1 MNIMKMVHKQINN
14 VSNYV
19 KINDNVLKIISRPK
33 QLISLNFPVKL
44 KNGNIEILSG
54 FRVQHNNILG
64 PYKGGIRFHP
74 DISLHESEALASWM
88 TFKCALQTLPLGG
101 GKGGLAID
109 PNNYDIED
117 LENISRAFSKKLYNY
132 IGSNKDIPAPDLG
145 TNAQIMDWMCD
156 EYNKTGVKRHDL
168 GVFTGKSLNYGGSA
182 GRNEATGRGVALSVL
197 EWSKINNIDLNNKT
211 FILQGAGNVGYH
223 AAKILSS
230 YGMTMIGIGDHTGYF
245 RDINGINTNDILKYI
260 DNNKSLKY
268 YNDKLSINKD
278 EFFSTKCDVIIPAA
292 LELQILEKE
301 ANNIDC
307 KLIVEAANGPIN
319 NIADNILKNKNI
331 DVIPDI
337 LANSG
342 GVLVSYFEWI
352 QNKTNEYLDEDEI
365 NLKLEKKMKKTFNDV
380 FNISKQY
387 NCTLREASYIK
398 SMQKLENT
406 YLSRGLV

>member
-1 MNIMKMVHKQINN
+1 MIHQQINN
-14 VSNYV
+14 IS
-19 KINDNVLKIISRPK
+19 KFIQINDNVLQLISKPK

-74 DISLHESEALASWM
+74 DISLQESEALASWM
-88 TFKCALQTLPLGG
+88 TFKCALQNLPYGG

-117 LENISRAFSKKLYNY
+117 LENISRAFSRKLYNY

-145 TNAQIMDWMCD
+145 TNSQIMDWMCD
-156 EYNKTGVKRHDL
+156 EYNKSGVKRHDL

-182 GRNEATGRGVALSVL
+182 GRNKATGRGVALSVL

-211 FILQGAGNVGYH
+211 FILQGVGNVGYH
-223 AAKILSS
+223 ASKILSS
-230 YGMTMIGIGDHTGYF
+230 YGMTMIGIGDNTGYF
-245 RDINGINTNDILKYI
+245 RDINGLNTDDVLNYVD
-260 DNNKSLKY
+260 DNKSLKY
-268 YNDKLSINKD
+268 YNVNLIINKD

-301 ANNIDC
+301 ANNINC
-307 KLIVEAANGPIN
+307 KLIVEAANGPID
-319 NIADNILKNKNI
+319 NIADNIFKHKNI

-342 GVLVSYFEWI
+342 GVLVSYFEWL

-365 NLKLEKKMKKTFNDV
+365 NLKLEKKMHKTFNNV
-380 FNISKQY
+380 FDISKQY

-398 SMQKLENT
+398 SIQKLENT

>member
-1 MNIMKMVHKQINN
+1 MIHQQINN
-14 VSNYV
+14 IS
-19 KINDNVLKIISRPK
+19 KFIQINDNVLQLISKPK

-44 KNGNIEILSG
+44 KSGNIEILSG

-74 DISLHESEALASWM
+74 DISLQESEALASWM
-88 TFKCALQTLPLGG
+88 TFKCALQNLPYGG

-117 LENISRAFSKKLYNY
+117 LENISRAFSRKLYNY

-145 TNAQIMDWMCD
+145 TNSQIMDWMCD
-156 EYNKTGVKRHDL
+156 EYNKSGVKRHDL

-182 GRNEATGRGVALSVL
+182 GRHEATGRGVALSIL

-211 FILQGAGNVGYH
+211 FILQGVGNVGYH

-245 RDINGINTNDILKYI
+245 RNINGLNTDDVLNYVD
-260 DNNKSLKY
+260 DNKSLKY
-268 YNDKLSINKD
+268 YNDNLLINKGK
-278 EFFSTKCDVIIPAA
+278 FFSTKCDVIIPAA

-301 ANNIDC
+301 ANNINC
-307 KLIVEAANGPIN
+307 KLIVEAANGPID
-319 NIADNILKNKNI
+319 NIADNIFKHKNI

-342 GVLVSYFEWI
+342 GVLVSYFEWL

-365 NLKLEKKMKKTFNDV
+365 NLKLEKNINKTFNNVYD
-380 FNISKQY
+380 ISKQY

-398 SMQKLENT
+398 SIQKLENT

>member
-1 MNIMKMVHKQINN
+1 MNIMQMVHKQINN

-19 KINDNVLKIISRPK
+19 KINNNVLQIISKPK

-74 DISLHESEALASWM
+74 DISLQESEALASWM

-117 LENISRAFSKKLYNY
+117 LENISRAFSRKLYNY

-197 EWSKINNIDLNNKT
+197 EWSKINNINLNNKT
-211 FILQGAGNVGYH
+211 FILQGVGNVGYH

-230 YGMTMIGIGDHTGYF
+230 YGMIMLGIGDHTGYL
-245 RDINGINTNDILKYI
+245 RNMNGIDIADILKHI
-260 DNNKSLKY
+260 DDNKSLKY
-268 YNDKLSINKD
+268 YNDKLLTSKD

-319 NIADNILKNKNI
+319 IAADNIFKNKNI

-342 GVLVSYFEWI
+342 GVLVSYFEWL
-352 QNKTNEYLDEDEI
+352 QNKTNEYLDEDDI
-365 NLKLEKKMKKTFNDV
+365 NLKLEKKMNKTFNDV
-380 FNISKQY
+380 FNISNQY

-398 SMQKLENT
+398 SLQKLENT
-406 YLSRGLV
+406 YLSRGFI

>member
-1 MNIMKMVHKQINN
+1 MKIIQMIHQQINN
-14 VSNYV
+14 IS
-19 KINDNVLKIISRPK
+19 KFIQINDNVLQLISKPK

-74 DISLHESEALASWM
+74 DISLQESEALASWM
-88 TFKCALQTLPLGG
+88 TFKCALQNLPYGG

-117 LENISRAFSKKLYNY
+117 LENISRAFSRKLYNY

-156 EYNKTGVKRHDL
+156 EYNKFGVKRHDL

-182 GRNEATGRGVALSVL
+182 GRHEATGRGVALSVL

-211 FILQGAGNVGYH
+211 FILQGVGNVGYH

-245 RDINGINTNDILKYI
+245 RNINGLNTDDVLNYVD
-260 DNNKSLKY
+260 DNKSLKY
-268 YNDKLSINKD
+268 YNDNLIINKD

-301 ANNIDC
+301 ANNINC
-307 KLIVEAANGPIN
+307 KLIVEAANGPIDN
-319 NIADNILKNKNI
+319 TADNIFKHKNI

-342 GVLVSYFEWI
+342 GVLVSYFEWL
-352 QNKTNEYLDEDEI
+352 QNKTNEYLDEDDV
-365 NLKLEKKMKKTFNDV
+365 NMKLEKNINKTFNNVYD
-380 FNISKQY
+380 ISKQY

-398 SMQKLENT
+398 SIQKLENT

>member
-1 MNIMKMVHKQINN
+1 MKIIQMIHKQINN
-14 VSNYV
+14 IS
-19 KINDNVLKIISRPK
+19 KFIQINDNVLQLISKPK

-74 DISLHESEALASWM
+74 DISLQESEALASWM
-88 TFKCALQTLPLGG
+88 TFKCALQNLPYGG

-117 LENISRAFSKKLYNY
+117 LENISRAFSRKLYNY

-182 GRNEATGRGVALSVL
+182 GRHEATGRGVALSIL
-197 EWSKINNIDLNNKT
+197 EWSKINNFDLNNKT
-211 FILQGAGNVGYH
+211 YILQGIGNVGYH

-245 RDINGINTNDILKYI
+245 RDINGINTADVLNYVD
-260 DNNKSLKY
+260 DNKSLKY
-268 YNDKLSINKD
+268 YNDNLIINKD

-301 ANNIDC
+301 ANNINC
-307 KLIVEAANGPIN
+307 KLIVEAANGPID
-319 NIADNILKNKNI
+319 NIADNIFKHKNI

-342 GVLVSYFEWI
+342 GVLVSYFEWL

-365 NLKLEKKMKKTFNDV
+365 NLKLEKNINKTFNNVYD
-380 FNISKQY
+380 ISKQY

-398 SMQKLENT
+398 SIQKLENT

>member
-1 MNIMKMVHKQINN
+1 MIHQQINN
-14 VSNYV
+14 IS
-19 KINDNVLKIISRPK
+19 KFIQINDNVLQLISKPK

-74 DISLHESEALASWM
+74 DISLQESEALASWM
-88 TFKCALQTLPLGG
+88 TFKCALQNLPYGG

-117 LENISRAFSKKLYNY
+117 LENISRAFSRKLYNY

-145 TNAQIMDWMCD
+145 TNSQIMDWMCD
-156 EYNKTGVKRHDL
+156 EYNKSGVKRHDL

-182 GRNEATGRGVALSVL
+182 GRHEATGRGVALSIL

-211 FILQGAGNVGYH
+211 FILQGVGNVGYH

-230 YGMTMIGIGDHTGYF
+230 YGMTMVGIGDHTGYF
-245 RDINGINTNDILKYI
+245 RDINGLNTDDVLNYVD
-260 DNNKSLKY
+260 DNKSLKY
-268 YNDKLSINKD
+268 YNDNLLINKG

-301 ANNIDC
+301 ANNINC
-307 KLIVEAANGPIN
+307 KLIVEAANGPID
-319 NIADNILKNKNI
+319 NIADNIFKHKNI

-342 GVLVSYFEWI
+342 GVLVSYFEWL

-365 NLKLEKKMKKTFNDV
+365 NLKLEKNINKTFNNVYD
-380 FNISKQY
+380 ISKQY

-398 SMQKLENT
+398 SIQKLENT

>member
-1 MNIMKMVHKQINN
+1 MIHQQINN
-14 VSNYV
+14 IS
-19 KINDNVLKIISRPK
+19 KFIQINDNVLQLISKPK

-44 KNGNIEILSG
+44 KNGNIKILTG

-74 DISLHESEALASWM
+74 DISLQESEALASWM
-88 TFKCALQTLPLGG
+88 TFKCALQNLPYGG

-117 LENISRAFSKKLYNY
+117 LENISRAFSRKLYNY

-145 TNAQIMDWMCD
+145 TNSQIIDWMCD
-156 EYNKTGVKRHDL
+156 EYNKSGVKRHDL

-182 GRNEATGRGVALSVL
+182 GRHEATGRGVALSVL

-211 FILQGAGNVGYH
+211 FILQGIGNVGYH
-223 AAKILSS
+223 AAKILES
-230 YGMTMIGIGDHTGYF
+230 YGMTMIGIGDHTNYF
-245 RDINGINTNDILKYI
+245 RDINGLNI
-260 DNNKSLKY
+260 DDVLNYVDDNKSLKY
-268 YNDKLSINKD
+268 YNDNLLINKD

-301 ANNIDC
+301 ANNINC
-307 KLIVEAANGPIN
+307 KLIVEAANGPID
-319 NIADNILKNKNI
+319 NIADNIFKHKNI

-365 NLKLEKKMKKTFNDV
+365 NLKLEKNINKTFNNVYD
-380 FNISKQY
+380 ISKQY

-398 SMQKLENT
+398 SIQKLENT

>member
-1 MNIMKMVHKQINN
+1 MKIIQMIHQQINN
-14 VSNYV
+14 IS
-19 KINDNVLKIISRPK
+19 KFIQINDNVLQLMSKPK

-74 DISLHESEALASWM
+74 DISLQESEALASWM
-88 TFKCALQTLPLGG
+88 TFKCALQSLPYGG

-117 LENISRAFSKKLYNY
+117 LENISRAFSRKLYNY

-145 TNAQIMDWMCD
+145 TNSQIMDWMCD
-156 EYNKTGVKRHDL
+156 EYNKSGVKRHDL

-182 GRNEATGRGVALSVL
+182 GRHEATGRGVALSIL

-211 FILQGAGNVGYH
+211 FILQGVGNVGYH

-230 YGMTMIGIGDHTGYF
+230 YGMTMIGIGDNTGYF
-245 RDINGINTNDILKYI
+245 RDINGLNTDDVLNYVD
-260 DNNKSLKY
+260 DNKSLKY
-268 YNDKLSINKD
+268 YNDNLIINKN
-278 EFFSTKCDVIIPAA
+278 EFFSTKCDIIIPAA

-301 ANNIDC
+301 ANNINC
-307 KLIVEAANGPIN
+307 KLIVEAANGPID
-319 NIADNILKNKNI
+319 NIADNIFKHKKI

-342 GVLVSYFEWI
+342 GVLVSYFEWL
-352 QNKTNEYLDEDEI
+352 QNKTNEYLDEYEI
-365 NLKLEKKMKKTFNDV
+365 NIKLEKNINKTFNNVYD
-380 FNISKQY
+380 ISKQY

-398 SMQKLENT
+398 SIQKLENT